1 MLHIAICDDEKDFVI
16 YLTQLINQYAA
27 ETGEEIKVSAF
38 YDGIELT
45 THYDTTI
52 DLIFLDIQ
60 MKLLDGLR
68 AAKRIRQMD
77 ERVGIIFLTTLAQCA
92 LEGYKYQAAN
102 YIVKPMKYARLKA
115 EIEQWRRRSRKLDS
129 PAIVVAN
136 DSGKYK
142 IFLNTLHYVETF
154 NRNLLLHTEQEKII
168 CYRSMKDL
176 EQELAPHGFVRCH
189 TSYIVNLYYVK
200 GVNKLEI
207 TLVTG
212 ETIPV
217 SQPKRRQFMEQL
229 AEYWGGLFM
238 MRLMH
243 FMEICSDL
251 LAYGYVFVFLCMIC
265 AFLPMRRN
273 WFLRIVGIGALDI
286 LATSFIYSNDP
297 YGLLGAMGGFFLYIA
312 VFHVG
317 KMIEKVTAVLVF
329 CPAMIAVNY
338 LMEETGRKI
347 FFALTNA
354 PASPTEDGWTCEQHL
369 AVCA

>member
-92 LEGYKYQAAN
+92 LEGYKYQAA
-102 YIVKPMKYARLKA
+102 
-115 EIEQWRRRSRKLDS
+115 IEQWRRRSRKLDS

-229 AEYWGGLFM
+229 AEYWG
-238 MRLMH
+238 
-243 FMEICSDL
+243 D
-251 LAYGYVFVFLCMIC
+251 FL
-265 AFLPMRRN
+265 
-273 WFLRIVGIGALDI
+273 
-286 LATSFIYSNDP
+286 
-297 YGLLGAMGGFFLYIA
+297 
-312 VFHVG
+312 
-317 KMIEKVTAVLVF
+317 
-329 CPAMIAVNY
+329 
-338 LMEETGRKI
+338 
-347 FFALTNA
+347 
-354 PASPTEDGWTCEQHL
+354 
-369 AVCA
+369 